1 MSEKDHLIA
10 FGPVPSRR
18 LGKSMGINN
27 IPPKVCSYS
36 CVYCQ
41 VGKTARLR
49 VSRNEYFGPDELVN
63 QVETQVEQARLRG
76 ERIDYLTFV
85 SDGEPTLD
93 INIGIAIETLR
104 SLGIKIAV
112 ITNSSLL
119 WDESVRNDLLNTD
132 LVSVKIDTVV
142 EDTWREMN
150 RPHGSLR
157 LPRILSGI
165 LEFSKEFKGK
175 LITESMY
182 TSRSALKID
191 EVKKTADFVAEV
203 NPFKS
208 YISIPTRPPAE
219 GWVESPSESELF
231 NVFMQYSER
240 GIGVEYL
247 IGYEGNEFAFTGNAV
262 YDLLSITSVHPMR
275 KDAVRAYLK
284 KAHKNW
290 DAIESLLKDGK
301 LKEIFYTSDKFFL
314 RNHGA
319 KKTS

>member
-119 WDESVRNDLLNTD
+119 WYESVRNDLLNTD

-275 KDAVRAYLK
+275 EDAVRAYLK

>member
-18 LGKSMGINN
+18 LGQSMGINN

-41 VGKTARLR
+41 VGKTSRLR
-49 VSRNEYFGPDELVN
+49 VSRNEYFRPKELVN
-63 QVETQVEQARLRG
+63 EVETQVEQAKLRG

-150 RPHGSLR
+150 RPHGSLH

-165 LEFSKEFKGK
+165 LEFSKEFNGK

-182 TSRSALKID
+182 TRRSALKID
-191 EVKKTADFVAEV
+191 EVKMTADFIAEV
-203 NPFKS
+203 NPYKS

-219 GWVESPSESELF
+219 KWVKSPSESELF
-231 NVFMQYSER
+231 NVFVQYSER

-247 IGYEGNEFAFTGNAV
+247 IGYEGNEFAFTGDAV

-275 KDAVRAYLK
+275 EAAVRAYLK

-290 DAIESLLKDGK
+290 DAVESLLKDGK